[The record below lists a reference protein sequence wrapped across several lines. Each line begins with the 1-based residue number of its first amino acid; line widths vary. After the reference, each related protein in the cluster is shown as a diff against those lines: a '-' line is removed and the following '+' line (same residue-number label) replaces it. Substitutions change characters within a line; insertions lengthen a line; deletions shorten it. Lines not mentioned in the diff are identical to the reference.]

1 MGTGSC
7 EKIEK
12 LGGGD
17 ISNFV
22 YTISMNDCRENK
34 ALRFEPIN
42 RNQVVLAPLDVEKLI
57 PANHPARNLW
67 EFLGRLDLGQF
78 SKDCK
83 SLEGHPGRNA
93 WEPRLRIAVWLYAYS
108 RGISSARQIEREC
121 EYEPGLRWLTGLEV
135 INHHTLSDFRVQ
147 HGQALQHLFEQV
159 LGILTMEKLITLER
173 VTVDG
178 TKVRA
183 CVNKKSFR
191 RADKIREHIRL
202 ARNHLRHLQEQETR
216 EEAELKESARERKAT
231 ERLQRLES
239 ALTEVE
245 QLQAKKKYEKKKPCQ
260 ASTTDPDARFMR
272 TSDHGS
278 APGYNIQLTTDAQ
291 NKLIAD
297 VEASKEP
304 SDCHALL
311 PALDR
316 MKERCH

>member
-1 MGTGSC
+1 
-7 EKIEK
+7 
-12 LGGGD
+12 
-17 ISNFV
+17 
-22 YTISMNDCRENK
+22 
-34 ALRFEPIN
+34 
-42 RNQVVLAPLDVEKLI
+42 
-57 PANHPARNLW
+57 
-67 EFLGRLDLGQF
+67 
-78 SKDCK
+78 
-83 SLEGHPGRNA
+83 
-93 WEPRLRIAVWLYAYS
+93 
-108 RGISSARQIEREC
+108 
-121 EYEPGLRWLTGLEV
+121 
-135 INHHTLSDFRVQ
+135 
-147 HGQALQHLFEQV
+147 
-159 LGILTMEKLITLER
+159 
-173 VTVDG
+173 
-178 TKVRA
+178 
-183 CVNKKSFR
+183 VNKKSFR